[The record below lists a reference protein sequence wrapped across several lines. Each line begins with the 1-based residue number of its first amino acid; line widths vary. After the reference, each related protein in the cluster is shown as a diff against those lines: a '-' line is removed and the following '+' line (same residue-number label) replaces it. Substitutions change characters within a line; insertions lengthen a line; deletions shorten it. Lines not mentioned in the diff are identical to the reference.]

1 MELRAEVISIGDE
14 ITSGVRVDTNTA
26 WISKR
31 LGEVGIRVAFH
42 ATVGDDLQDN
52 VEVFRIA
59 AQRADIIV
67 CTGGLGPTAD
77 DLTRHAISKMAAVDL
92 VKDDSVLDHIKQMYT
107 RRGRDMPVNNEI
119 QAWFPAGASV
129 IDNPEGTAPGIDFR
143 GSFSQGNEYRIFALP
158 GVPAEMKQMWEAT
171 VEPEL
176 KETFGLDS
184 VIAHHTV
191 HCFGSGES
199 QIETM
204 LPDLVKRGRDPSV
217 GITAS
222 AATISLRVSTRGES
236 VEQCEE
242 KMKPTIATI
251 HQSLGELVF
260 GENGQQLEDVV
271 VDSLKAKTLKIA
283 IVDFGLGG
291 AVAELIKKLDENGK
305 VLVHSEVASA
315 ETAGDSLDDEEALG
329 RALEDAADKVRA
341 KSGAD
346 WGLAISEIDRDKD
359 RISRGESYHRLAIGD
374 ANSSA
379 LGKFRFG
386 GHSAWRETRAVK
398 EILNFIRLH
407 LANV

>member
-31 LGEVGIRVAFH
+31 LGEIGIRVAFH
-42 ATVGDDLQDN
+42 ATVGDDLKDN

-59 AQRADIIV
+59 AQRADIII

-77 DLTRHAISKMAAVDL
+77 DLTRHAIGKMAAVEL
-92 VKDDSVLDHIKQMYT
+92 IKDDSVLDHIKQMYT

-119 QAWFPAGASV
+119 QAWFPAGANV

-143 GSFSQGNEYRIFALP
+143 GSNSQDKEYRIFALP
-158 GVPAEMKQMWEAT
+158 GVPVEMKQMWEAT

-176 KETFGLDS
+176 KKFFGLDS

-222 AATISLRVSTRGES
+222 AATISLRVSTRGET
-236 VEQCEE
+236 VEQCQD
-242 KMKPTIATI
+242 KMKPTIALI
-251 HQSLGELVF
+251 NESLGDLVF
-260 GENGQQLEDVV
+260 GENGQQLEDIVV
-271 VDSLKAKTLKIA
+271 QSLRSKTMTIA
-283 IVDFGLGG
+283 IVDFGLSG
-291 AVAELIKKLDENGK
+291 AVAELIKKLDADGQF
-305 VLVHSEVASA
+305 LIHSEIASA
-315 ETAGDSLDDEEALG
+315 EALEDSLDDESIGRTLG
-329 RALEDAADKVRA
+329 KVADEVRI

-346 WGLAISEIDRDKD
+346 WGLAISEIDRDQD
-359 RISRGESYHRLAIGD
+359 RVSRGKSYHHLAIRD
-374 ANSSA
+374 KDSTT

-386 GHSAWRETRAVK
+386 GHSGWRETRAVK

-407 LANV
+407 LSKV